1 MTDRW
6 NTPER
11 QDLRAAVMDFTRRE
25 LAPQLPAW
33 EDAGAVPRDAHRRMA
48 EAGYLG
54 IGFATDIGGAGGD
67 LIDSSVVTESIIT
80 AGGSSGL
87 VAALCTHGIA
97 LPHIVAADDPRLIE
111 RYVRPTLAGELI
123 GSLAVTE
130 PAGGSDVAAVTTRA
144 TRDGDHYL
152 VTGSKMFITSAT
164 RADFVTT
171 LVRTDGDGHDG
182 LSLLVLDRDSPGFEV
197 SRPLRKMG
205 WQCSDTAELSFD
217 RTPVPTGNLV
227 GAEGDGFI
235 AVMRQFVHE
244 RLNLAVHGYAVAER
258 ALTLAADYARDRS
271 TFGRPLIDRQLIRH
285 KLVTMHRR
293 VAEARVLTRSVIERV
308 ADGEDAIADACLAK
322 NSAVAACS
330 FVVDEAVQIFGGA
343 GYLRESEVERHYR
356 DARLLGIG
364 GGTTEILDDL
374 AARLLGYT
382 STHRN
387 DSPASGGTR

>member
-11 QDLRAAVMDFTRRE
+11 KDLRCAVIEFTRRE
-25 LAPQLPAW
+25 LAPQLSEW
-33 EDAGAVPRDAHRRMA
+33 EDAGSVPRGMHRRMA
-48 EAGYLG
+48 DAGYLG
-54 IGFATDIGGAGGD
+54 IGFDPAVGGAGGD
-67 LIDSSVVTESIIT
+67 LVDSSIVTESVIA

-87 VAALCTHGIA
+87 VATLFTHGIA
-97 LPHIVAADDPRLIE
+97 LPHIIAAGEPALID

-144 TRDGDHYL
+144 IRDDGHYL
-152 VTGSKMFITSAT
+152 LTGSKMFITSAT
-164 RADFVTT
+164 RADFITT
-171 LVRTDGDGHDG
+171 LVRTGGDGHDG
-182 LSLLVLDRDSPGFEV
+182 LSLLVVDRDSPGFEV

-217 RTPVPTGNLV
+217 RTPVPVGNLV
-227 GAEGDGFI
+227 GAEGDGFV
-235 AVMRQFVHE
+235 AVMQQFVHE
-244 RLNLAVHGYAVAER
+244 RLNLAVHGYAVADR

-293 VAEARVLTRSVIERV
+293 VAETRAFTRSVIERV
-308 ADGEDAIADACLAK
+308 ADGDEAIADACLAK

-330 FVVDEAVQIFGGA
+330 YVVDEAVQIFGGA

-356 DARLLGIG
+356 DARILGIG

-382 STHRN
+382 T
-387 DSPASGGTR
+387 GGIK